1 MLRKGSLFNKILVVV
16 CILTL
21 PYSIISMSSRI
32 AFSEWFID
40 WQYSLESF
48 PEDPYGMSKEERK
61 RLAKLGLKA
70 VTSDEGMEEFKKAKL
85 PDGRPA
91 FRDKEIKHMED
102 VKNLLSVLFPLGYI
116 LMTMDLIILL
126 YLSFINKKLLGTA
139 LIGGGSLCLILLVS
153 AGAFSL
159 IDYDLAFEK
168 FHDLFFDPYSWRFRH
183 SDTLLRIYPKVF
195 WFNGTIFVIS
205 LSVILSLLSIIIG
218 FLIRRRYALPPF
230 LPTQ

>member
-1 MLRKGSLFNKILVVV
+1 MLRKGSLFNKILVVI

-40 WQYSLESF
+40 WQYSLKSL
-48 PEDPYGMSKEERK
+48 PEDPYGMSKEARK

-70 VTSDEGMEEFKKAKL
+70 VTSDEGMEEFKRAKL

-91 FRDKEIKHMED
+91 FRQKEIKHMED
-102 VKNLLSVLFPLGYI
+102 VKNLLSILFPLGYI
-116 LMTMDLIILL
+116 LLAVDILILFYLL
-126 YLSFINKKLLGTA
+126 LSNKRLFGTG
-139 LIGGGSLCLILLVS
+139 LMGGGILCIAFLIFAGILSL
-153 AGAFSL
+153 A
-159 IDYDLAFEK
+159 DYDLAFEK
-168 FHDLFFDPYSWRFRH
+168 FHDLFFDPYSWRFSY
-183 SDTLLRIYPKVF
+183 SDTLLRIYPRMF

-205 LSVILSLLSIIIG
+205 LSVILSVVSIIIG
-218 FLIRRRYALPPF
+218 YLIRKRYALPPF